1 MLTARVGGRSTRIPL
16 LALDTSKAKISSSKG
31 RLVVTGV
38 RATLTAQAAAALN
51 TTFHVSLFTKGLP
64 IGTAAVYARS

>member
-1 MLTARVGGRSTRIPL
+1 
-16 LALDTSKAKISSSKG
+16 
-31 RLVVTGV
+31 V